1 MKNLIEVYSHVQS
14 LPGIHLFCHKDPFRE
29 QYASIYLQYG
39 AAIEHKL
46 AKPEMIKFPEDL
58 SEIKTLYAYATNAHV
73 LAKLDL
79 QNYFDVA
86 LMIKTFE
93 TEFELTDIKL
103 AISPDSWKKLMKA
116 SYFKIV
122 HFNENFYFQIY
133 DHKLNMK
140 ETVIVN
146 IQSSQFTSKGYI
158 PNNIKY
164 DDVFPAKSEEKS
176 AEVIYNSATL
186 NILSSAFNDKE
197 MNLQFRIQDSRK
209 CTSVFVV
216 KDAVC
221 TAELLICPVM
231 ENYGS

>member
-1 MKNLIEVYSHVQS
+1 MKNLIDVYSHVQS
-14 LPGIHLFCHKDPFRE
+14 LPGIHLFTCKDPFRE
-29 QYASIYLQYG
+29 QYGSIYLQYG
-39 AAIEHKL
+39 TAIDHKL
-46 AKPEMIKFPEDL
+46 AKPEMIKFPEDD
-58 SEIKTLYAYATNAHV
+58 SEIKTMYAYATNAHV

-122 HFNENFYFQIY
+122 HFDENFYFQIY

-146 IQSSQFTSKGYI
+146 IQSSQFTSKSWI

-164 DDVFPAKSEEKS
+164 DDVFPQKSEEKS
-176 AEVIYNSATL
+176 AEIIYNSATL

-197 MNLQFRIQDSRK
+197 MNLQFMIQDARK

-216 KDAVC
+216 KDSVC
-221 TAELLICPVM
+221 TAELLICPVN
-231 ENYGS
+231 EVYSA